1 MKRWQKKM
9 KCFKVI
15 INMIHTGL
23 IRTSVITRAVSIV
36 ANGCQP
42 SSWNVIKWNW
52 SIFFIAAV
60 VIQKSLL
67 AIEQEEHGAIKLL
80 AQRKLESIAHII
92 SHAIQQGTISFIEL
106 HRALQEIE

>member
-1 MKRWQKKM
+1 MVVNPPLGM
-9 KCFKVI
+9 LL
-15 INMIHTGL
+15 NGTGL
-23 IRTSVITRAVSIV
+23 F
-36 ANGCQP
+36 
-42 SSWNVIKWNW
+42 
-52 SIFFIAAV
+52 FFIAAV